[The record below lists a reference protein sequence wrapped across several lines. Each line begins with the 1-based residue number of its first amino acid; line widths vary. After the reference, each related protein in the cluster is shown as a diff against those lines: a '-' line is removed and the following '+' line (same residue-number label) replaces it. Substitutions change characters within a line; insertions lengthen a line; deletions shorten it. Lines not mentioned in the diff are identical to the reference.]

1 MKQSHTT
8 NHLKGILANKSA
20 LQHMDPKA
28 IAKIIDSVKKDYHDK
43 FTDTVSMIPKELLPS
58 ILSSLSYKTR
68 IEILANLEAGFLHS
82 IFKFA
87 NDEEIAVIMEDL
99 EGVDEGKYKKI
110 FEKLKIENFDLT
122 ESFGNTSHG
131 NRVLADDASVKLY
144 MNLNGKIHCVGFD
157 SSISSFDVSKLVW
170 VDMFKP
176 STDEIEAIE
185 KILGIEIP
193 TINEREEIEVSSR
206 YWEEGGVTTINS
218 YFTIFDNDEV
228 VSETISLILKDNF
241 MVSVRF
247 RNFRSFDELMKK
259 MVYMPHNFT
268 NGIEAMLVLLDIRID
283 LDADMLEKL
292 VREISLLRKSFILE
306 QIASNEMLSKL
317 SSLEDLNIKM
327 RESLQDKNRILN
339 AFVKNRQLKEVQL
352 VDLRVMIR
360 DVLSLIVH
368 VDFNFERIDSI
379 QNIALAAINI
389 KQGKNITILTIANI
403 LFLPPTLI
411 ASLYGMNFEF
421 MPELHWQYG
430 YLFAL
435 GFMGLSAIAP
445 YWLFK
450 KKGWL

>member
-1 MKQSHTT
+1 MNQAHNK

-28 IAKIIDSVKKDYHDK
+28 IAKIIDSVKKDYNDK
-43 FTDTVSMIPKELLPS
+43 FADTISSIPKELLPS
-58 ILSSLSYKTR
+58 IISALPYKTR
-68 IEILANLEAGFLHS
+68 AEVLTNLEATFLHS
-82 IFKFA
+82 IFEFA
-87 NDEEIAVIMEDL
+87 NDEEIAVIMDDL
-99 EGVDEGKYKKI
+99 ETIDEGKYKKI
-110 FEKLKIENFDLT
+110 FEKLKVENFDLT
-122 ESFGNTSHG
+122 QNFGSLSQ
-131 NRVLADDASVKLY
+131 NRISADDSSVKLY
-144 MNLNGKIHCVGFD
+144 MNLNGKIQCIGFD
-157 SSISSFDVSKLVW
+157 TSVSSFDVSKLVW

-176 STDEIEAIE
+176 NADEIEAIE

-206 YWEEGGVTTINS
+206 YWEEAGVTTINS
-218 YFTIFDNDEV
+218 YFTVFDNDEV
-228 VSETISLILKDNF
+228 VSETISLILKDSF

-292 VREISLLRKSFILE
+292 VKEISLLRKSFILE
-306 QIASNEMLSKL
+306 EIASNEMLSKL
-317 SSLEDLNIKM
+317 SALEDLNIKM

-339 AFVKNRQLKEVQL
+339 AFIKNRQLKEIQL

-360 DVLSLIVH
+360 DVLSLIAH

-379 QNIALAAINI
+379 ENIALASINI

-411 ASLYGMNFEF
+411 ASLYGMNFAF
-421 MPELHWQYG
+421 MPELTWEYG
-430 YLFAL
+430 YAYAL
-435 GFMGLSAIAP
+435 GLMSLSAVAP